1 MENKISGIFVLKRE
15 FGNNVSLLNT
25 NTKALEYMDYFKFKP
40 ILEESYGIDKAKIIL
55 ENVNCYNKVILDFDK
70 NVAKLVKEKDCNFK
84 QTIYSMMTPQAV
96 ETEYLNSFDFE
107 DIQGKFQTL

>member
-25 NTKALEYMDYFKFKP
+25 NTKSLEYMDYFKFKP
-40 ILEESYGIDKAKIIL
+40 ILEENYGIEKAKIIL

-70 NVAKLVKEKDCNFK
+70 TVAKLVKDKDCDFK
-84 QTIYSMMTPQAV
+84 QTLYSMMTPQAV
-96 ETEYLNSFDFE
+96 ETEYVNSFDYE
-107 DIQGKFQTL
+107 EVQGRFQTL